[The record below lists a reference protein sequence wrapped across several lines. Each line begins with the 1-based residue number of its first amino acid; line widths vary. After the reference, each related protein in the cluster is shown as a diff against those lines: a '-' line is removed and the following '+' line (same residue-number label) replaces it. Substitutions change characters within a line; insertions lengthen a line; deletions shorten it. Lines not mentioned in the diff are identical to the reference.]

1 MYKVILLSLALI
13 QTQWLHA
20 QTSVQN
26 ALTNTPHPALEA
38 PASAYKAWAERP
50 DYLSEQGVTRYA
62 WSLRDR
68 KWAEIPQPLFGVT
81 GGLIKGPR
89 ALRPESVQEYQLAC
103 VSLYQGTVKHLWR
116 YEPGQSQ
123 PIKVGSIHSND
134 EVEIEWEMRVSPGI
148 RVISRPTLPATVRY
162 LEPIATT
169 FKIELNSQRC
179 TAH

>member
-134 EVEIEWEMRVSPGI
+134 EVEIEWGNASL
-148 RVISRPTLPATVRY
+148 SRDPCDQSSHTACDRSLSRAYRY
-162 LEPIATT
+162 NFQDRT
-169 FKIELNSQRC
+169 Q
-179 TAH
+179 